1 MRMCEY
7 ANNIYDMAVLWGFS
21 NMIKRISVS
30 KGIPSPRPFLDIFL
44 IRDIIRG
51 IRFGQIFPVSHTNEI
66 KYILCST
73 GNLEYEIYP
82 LKDDFHRPNKE
93 IIIMFLK

>member
-1 MRMCEY
+1 VIEMKMCEY
-7 ANNIYDMAVLWGFS
+7 ANNIYDVAVLWGFS

-30 KGIPSPRPFLDIFL
+30 KGIPSLRPFLDIFL
-44 IRDIIRG
+44 IRN

-82 LKDDFHRPNKE
+82 LKDDVHRPNKE